1 MHCTS
6 GETKSD
12 TQRRVCVRATGWRY
26 ASPTAAIRGTQL
38 GGRDVKTR
46 DTISRRD
53 VMAGAGAALVT
64 GTAAALAAGTAAAQ
78 NATQNATQ
86 GAVQNG
92 AAAAATPG
100 VAAPAGAA
108 APYDRAFLERM
119 LDTYLDA
126 LVAHDPARA
135 PFAAD
140 AFYAEND
147 QRLPLGDGSWQTLE
161 RLGRYR
167 HHFAEPENGLAGVI
181 ANAVEHGQGCILIA
195 TLKMQGREIAWAE
208 QFVIRDSHGAKAYEE
223 LGQPD
228 PVWFEPIPPAQRQSR
243 DALEAAAWIYFQ
255 SLERN
260 DGAGVYPFRDDC
272 ERIEH
277 ARRTVHQ
284 PKVEGYGHSDT
295 ATNFITLSA
304 KEQYQLGL
312 MAFVTRIRDRRA
324 AVVDIERGA
333 VLGQSVWDFDGT
345 LESIHFRAGNDWTIP
360 PYFRTPRC
368 HQVTEA
374 FKVINGSFRYIEMT
388 LMEVPFGSR
397 QVVPQR
403 APTVSLTYAATR
415 PLSRPVP
422 TETRAQLR
430 ALTSRVLD
438 ALVRNAAWD
447 LPLAP
452 QPRYTENG
460 RDVALGEGLWK
471 SLVGLRG
478 AGTFLADPATGQAGW
493 YGALDEFGL
502 FAALALRCRTRG
514 GLITEIETLIARPEV
529 EAVVKS
535 HGDGGSE
542 VELKGATYTMFVPPL
557 LANLDPQGFAAPDPA
572 LTGTGRATPRA
583 EMLAAVEQYHAA
595 FSARAG
601 ARAPLAAGCRRR
613 ENGVAASDNVQAQP
627 VDPAVPGFRL
637 YARDCAGE
645 LDAGFLARVARL
657 REHRTWLVDEAAGL
671 VLDLAT
677 LDNPATTRA
686 VEIPGAGRVQV
697 PASCLAPWTDLHAQ
711 LFRIDG
717 GRIRHIEDLVR
728 RVPYGQGTGWAT

>member
-1 MHCTS
+1 M
-6 GETKSD
+6 
-12 TQRRVCVRATGWRY
+12 
-26 ASPTAAIRGTQL
+26 
-38 GGRDVKTR
+38 KTR

-64 GTAAALAAGTAAAQ
+64 GTAAALAAGRAAAQ
-78 NATQNATQ
+78 DAAPNATPATAQ
-86 GAVQNG
+86 P
-92 AAAAATPG
+92 AAL
-100 VAAPAGAA
+100 

-119 LDTYLDA
+119 LDTYLEA

-147 QRLPLGDGSWQTLE
+147 QRLPLGDGSWRTLE

-181 ANAVEHGQGCILIA
+181 ANAVENGQGCILIA
-195 TLKMQGREIAWAE
+195 TLQMRGREIAWAE
-208 QFVIRDSHGAKAYEE
+208 QFVIRDPHGAKTYEE

-243 DALEAAAWIYFQ
+243 EALEAAAWIYFQ

-345 LESIHFRAGNDWTIP
+345 LESIHFRAGNDWKIP

-403 APTVSLTYAATR
+403 PPTVSLTYAATR
-415 PLSRPVP
+415 PPAKPVP
-422 TETRAQLR
+422 TATRAQLR
-430 ALTSRVLD
+430 ALTTRVLD
-438 ALVRNAAWD
+438 GLVRNAPWD

-452 QPRYTENG
+452 GVRYTENG

-502 FAALALRCRTRG
+502 FAALALRYRTAG
-514 GLITEIETLIARPEV
+514 GLVTEIETLIARPEV

-572 LTGTGRATPRA
+572 LSAKGNATPRA
-583 EMLAAVEQYHAA
+583 ALLAAVEQYHEA
-595 FSARAG
+595 FTARAG

-613 ENGVAASDNVQAQP
+613 ENGVAASGNAQAP
-627 VDPAVPGFRL
+627 ALDPAVPGFRL
-637 YARDCAGE
+637 YAADCAGE

-686 VEIPGAGRVQV
+686 VEIPGTGRVQV

-728 RVPYGQGTGWAT
+728 RVPYGQGTGWTS